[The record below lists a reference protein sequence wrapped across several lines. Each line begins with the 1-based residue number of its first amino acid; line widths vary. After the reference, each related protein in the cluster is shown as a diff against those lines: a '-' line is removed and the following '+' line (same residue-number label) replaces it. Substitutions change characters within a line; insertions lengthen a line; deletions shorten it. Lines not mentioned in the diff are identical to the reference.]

1 MPASLAVHRPN
12 RKNTCCLEEATSR
25 GQGITQKHI
34 QKSCKDNSALGP
46 VNDWGHEVTCARL
59 LDERVNMCQFLRP
72 WRIKRQK
79 HKKHHQQ
86 PKVALS
92 LSVLVSELFSTL
104 ETFSA
109 LGLGFTTSLSSLA
122 FDVLGA
128 GDAARDF
135 FTVPTSFSI
144 VLSLAATETNTPR
157 YIMIHHHSTSIGTQT
172 ATCQA

>member
-1 MPASLAVHRPN
+1 MCQYVSILEIL
-12 RKNTCCLEEATSR
+12 KNQSAK
-25 GQGITQKHI
+25 TQK
-34 QKSCKDNSALGP
+34 
-46 VNDWGHEVTCARL
+46 
-59 LDERVNMCQFLRP
+59 
-72 WRIKRQK
+72 KR
-79 HKKHHQQ
+79 HQQ

-144 VLSLAATETNTPR
+144 VLSLAATETNTPS
-157 YIMIHHHSTSIGTQT
+157 YMMIHHHSTSIVYANCYRLVLVITTKVVAKRG
-172 ATCQA
+172 APSL